1 MHFNV
6 KINDSC
12 TCFSMITNCM
22 SLSLTFLAFICHFR
36 FNFIIKKNS
45 SSSKGIAGNIQSRD
59 QPNSLDLQSLT
70 GDSTGLSANSYVN
83 ERHRDLAI
91 SAVLMD
97 EWLKEMS
104 AISQEMSIVLL
115 NENLK
120 R

>member
-1 MHFNV
+1 M
-6 KINDSC
+6 
-12 TCFSMITNCM
+12 
-22 SLSLTFLAFICHFR
+22 
-36 FNFIIKKNS
+36 
-45 SSSKGIAGNIQSRD
+45 RD
-59 QPNSLDLQSLT
+59 QPNSLEMQS
-70 GDSTGLSANSYVN
+70 STNDTHGLSANSYVN

-115 NENLK
+115 NENFK

>member
-1 MHFNV
+1 MCLGLANNV
-6 KINDSC
+6 Q
-12 TCFSMITNCM
+12 
-22 SLSLTFLAFICHFR
+22 L
-36 FNFIIKKNS
+36 
-45 SSSKGIAGNIQSRD
+45 RD
-59 QPNSLDLQSLT
+59 QPNSLEFQSS
-70 GDSTGLSANSYVN
+70 GNDPIGSSSNSYIS

-120 R
+120 Q

>member
-1 MHFNV
+1 MSFA
-6 KINDSC
+6 
-12 TCFSMITNCM
+12 CFRT
-22 SLSLTFLAFICHFR
+22 
-36 FNFIIKKNS
+36 
-45 SSSKGIAGNIQSRD
+45 GIANNIQLRD
-59 QPNSLDLQSLT
+59 QPNSLELQANAD
-70 GDSTGLSANSYVN
+70 GHSANSYVN

-120 R
+120 KLS